1 MQAPRRTVRS
11 LYEILKARPFQ
22 WFGQDLLPV
31 YFACFAIFRK
41 ALTLFTDYSD
51 YSHVFCILKSQRY
64 LSYGWDGSILA
75 NHVMQTGSKAPR
87 VVLLSDSHQKTQDQ
101 RFEITLMKQIQRF
114 NFWGSGFSNSWSTEE
129 APPSDYPSSSS
140 WLKLKQRTITGVEI
154 NQKENNAKSKG
165 VCRLS
170 SWFNLPVPLTNHVP
184 PQRAKIAMVLQLR
197 AALPPSDVFTVV

>member
-87 VVLLSDSHQKTQDQ
+87 VVLLSDSHQKNSRPKIWNHINEANPKIQLL
-101 RFEITLMKQIQRF
+101 RLWIFKQLIHWR
-114 NFWGSGFSNSWSTEE
+114 STTVWLPIIIVMAE
-129 APPSDYPSSSS
+129 AETTNHHRCWNKP
-140 WLKLKQRTITGVEI
+140 KRKQRQI
-154 NQKENNAKSKG
+154 
-165 VCRLS
+165 
-170 SWFNLPVPLTNHVP
+170 
-184 PQRAKIAMVLQLR
+184 
-197 AALPPSDVFTVV
+197 